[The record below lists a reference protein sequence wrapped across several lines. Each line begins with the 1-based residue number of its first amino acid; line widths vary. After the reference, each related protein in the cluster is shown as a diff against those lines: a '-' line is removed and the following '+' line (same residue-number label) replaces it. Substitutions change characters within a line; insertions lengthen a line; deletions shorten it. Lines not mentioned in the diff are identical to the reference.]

1 MRVTTN
7 MSYQSSMRALQ
18 KASERLD
25 KASEQMTTGDKFA
38 TAGED
43 PTGMAQKLS
52 LSSKITAF
60 QQYSTNGSL
69 LDSSLTLEGTIL
81 DSVTTNLQS
90 AYTLT
95 QKSVNGAMSATD
107 KKSIA
112 SELEQLQTQLYDLM
126 NSKNADGE
134 YIFGG
139 NQSQTQPFVK
149 NDAGDYEFKGDTG
162 QRMIQVAP
170 SVQIAANDSGLSVFQ
185 QVATRRTASADTGSN
200 NLTVSVS
207 SQSEFDAFYKNNY
220 QFGSTGNNSYN
231 IVTRSGSPDQYEIQD
246 STGNILQNGDY
257 IQNTAIIFNG
267 LSLTTDVVAGN
278 PQSFSLDTPTNDNV
292 LNSLNKMIEA
302 LKNSS
307 SLTDEEWAS
316 TVANVQTHINN
327 TLDRVGITQGAVGGR
342 QNNLDQVLT
351 SNASLEVI
359 ATEAR
364 ANVAEI
370 DIYEAISNVSQ
381 QENALT
387 MAQQAFSKVHSSTLF
402 DYL

>member
-7 MSYQSSMRALQ
+7 MTYQSSMRALQ

-95 QKSVNGAMSATD
+95 QKSVNGAMSAAD

-185 QVATRRTASADTGSN
+185 QVATRRTVSAATATDLAIG
-200 NLTVSVS
+200 VS
-207 SQSEFDAFYKNNY
+207 SQSEFDSFFRNQYDFTTPANNQY
-220 QFGSTGNNSYN
+220 TIST
-231 IVTRSGSPDQYEIQD
+231 TASPDQYQI
-246 STGNILQNGDY
+246 TGNNGYTQSGDY
-257 IQNTAIIFNG
+257 IPGEAINFNG
-267 LSLTTDVVAGN
+267 VALTMTAVAGSGPAQQFN
-278 PQSFSLDTPTNDNV
+278 LDAPTNDNV
-292 LNSLNKMIEA
+292 LNSLNTMIDK

-327 TLDRVGITQGAVGGR
+327 TLDRVGITQGAIGGR
-342 QNNLDQVLT
+342 QNNLEQIID
-351 SNASLEVI
+351 SNSALETI
-359 ATEAR
+359 TAEAR
-364 ANVAEI
+364 ANVSEI
-370 DIYEAISNVSQ
+370 DLYEAISNVSL

-387 MAQQAFSKVHSSTLF
+387 MAQQAFAKVNTSTLF

>member
-52 LSSKITAF
+52 LTSKITAF
-60 QQYSTNGSL
+60 QQYSVNGSL

-95 QKSVNGAMSATD
+95 QKSVNGAMSDSD

-185 QVATRRTASADTGSN
+185 QVATRRTVSSATATD
-200 NLTVSVS
+200 LTIGVS
-207 SQSEFDAFYKNNY
+207 SQSEFDSFFRNQYDFKIPANNQY
-220 QFGSTGNNSYN
+220 TIST
-231 IVTRSGSPDQYEIQD
+231 TASPDQYQI
-246 STGNILQNGDY
+246 TGNNGYTQTGDY
-257 IQNTAIIFNG
+257 IPGEAINFNG
-267 LSLTTDVVAGN
+267 VSLTMTAAAGSG
-278 PQSFSLDTPTNDNV
+278 PAQQFTLDAPTNDNV

-307 SLTDEEWAS
+307 ALTEEEWTS

-370 DIYEAISNVSQ
+370 DIYEAISNVFQ
-381 QENALT
+381 QVNALT

>member
-7 MSYQSSMRALQ
+7 MTYQSSMRALQ

-95 QKSVNGAMSATD
+95 QKSVNGAMSAAD

-185 QVATRRTASADTGSN
+185 QVATRRTLSATTATDLAIG
-200 NLTVSVS
+200 VS
-207 SQSEFDAFYKNNY
+207 SQSEFDSFFRNQYDFTTPANNQY
-220 QFGSTGNNSYN
+220 TIST
-231 IVTRSGSPDQYEIQD
+231 TASPDQYQI
-246 STGNILQNGDY
+246 TGNNGYTQSGDY
-257 IQNTAIIFNG
+257 IPGEAINFNG
-267 LSLTTDVVAGN
+267 VALTMTAVAGSGPAQQFN
-278 PQSFSLDTPTNDNV
+278 LDAPTNDNV
-292 LNSLNKMIEA
+292 LNSLNTMIDK

-327 TLDRVGITQGAVGGR
+327 TLDRVGITQGAIGGR
-342 QNNLDQVLT
+342 QNNLEQIID
-351 SNASLEVI
+351 SNSALETI
-359 ATEAR
+359 TAEAR
-364 ANVAEI
+364 ANVSEI
-370 DIYEAISNVSQ
+370 DLYEAISNVSL

-387 MAQQAFSKVHSSTLF
+387 MAQQAFTKVNASTLF

>member
-1 MRVTTN
+1 
-7 MSYQSSMRALQ
+7 
-18 KASERLD
+18 
-25 KASEQMTTGDKFA
+25 
-38 TAGED
+38 
-43 PTGMAQKLS
+43 
-52 LSSKITAF
+52 
-60 QQYSTNGSL
+60 
-69 LDSSLTLEGTIL
+69 
-81 DSVTTNLQS
+81 
-90 AYTLT
+90 
-95 QKSVNGAMSATD
+95 MSAAD

-185 QVATRRTASADTGSN
+185 QVATRRTLSATTATDLAIG
-200 NLTVSVS
+200 VS
-207 SQSEFDAFYKNNY
+207 SQSEFDSFFRNQYDFTTPANNQY
-220 QFGSTGNNSYN
+220 TIST
-231 IVTRSGSPDQYEIQD
+231 TASPDQYQI
-246 STGNILQNGDY
+246 TGNNGYTQSGDY
-257 IQNTAIIFNG
+257 IPGEAINFNG
-267 LSLTTDVVAGN
+267 VALTMTAVAGSGPAQQFN
-278 PQSFSLDTPTNDNV
+278 LDAPTNDNV
-292 LNSLNKMIEA
+292 LNSLNTMIDK

-327 TLDRVGITQGAVGGR
+327 TLDRVGITQGAIGGR
-342 QNNLDQVLT
+342 QNNLEQIID
-351 SNASLEVI
+351 SNSALETI
-359 ATEAR
+359 TAEAR
-364 ANVAEI
+364 ANVSEI
-370 DIYEAISNVSQ
+370 DLYEAISNVSL

-387 MAQQAFSKVHSSTLF
+387 MAQQAFTKVNASTLF

>member
-52 LSSKITAF
+52 LTSKITAF
-60 QQYSTNGSL
+60 QQYSVNGSL

-95 QKSVNGAMSATD
+95 QKSVNGAMSDSD

-149 NDAGDYEFKGDTG
+149 NDVGDYEFKGDTG

-185 QVATRRTASADTGSN
+185 QVATRRTVSSATATD
-200 NLTVSVS
+200 LTIGVS
-207 SQSEFDAFYKNNY
+207 SQSEFDSFFRNKYDFTTPANNQYKISTTAGPDKY
-220 QFGSTGNNSYN
+220 KITGNNGY
-231 IVTRSGSPDQYEIQD
+231 TQ
-246 STGNILQNGDY
+246 TGDY
-257 IQNTAIIFNG
+257 IPGEAINFNG
-267 LSLTTDVVAGN
+267 VSLTMTAAAGSG
-278 PQSFSLDTPTNDNV
+278 PAQQFTLDAPTNDNV

-307 SLTDEEWAS
+307 ALTEEEWTS

>member
-1 MRVTTN
+1 
-7 MSYQSSMRALQ
+7 MRALQ

-52 LSSKITAF
+52 LTSKITAF
-60 QQYSTNGSL
+60 QQYSVNGSL

-95 QKSVNGAMSATD
+95 QKSVNGAMSDSD

-185 QVATRRTASADTGSN
+185 QVATRRTVSSATATD
-200 NLTVSVS
+200 LTIGVS
-207 SQSEFDAFYKNNY
+207 SQSEFDSFFRNKYDFKIPANNQYKISTTAGPDKY
-220 QFGSTGNNSYN
+220 KITGNNGY
-231 IVTRSGSPDQYEIQD
+231 TQ
-246 STGNILQNGDY
+246 TGDY
-257 IQNTAIIFNG
+257 IPGESINFNG
-267 LSLTTDVVAGN
+267 ISLTMAAAAGGAV
-278 PQSFSLDTPTNDNV
+278 QQFTLDAPTNDNV

-307 SLTDEEWAS
+307 ALTEEEWTS

-342 QNNLDQVLT
+342 QNNLDQIMNSNSSLQTIT
-351 SNASLEVI
+351 S
-359 ATEAR
+359 EAK
-364 ANVAEI
+364 ANVSEI
-370 DIYEAISNVSQ
+370 DLYEAISNVSL

-387 MAQQAFSKVHSSTLF
+387 MAQQAFAKVNKSTLF

>member
-52 LSSKITAF
+52 LTSKITAF
-60 QQYSTNGSL
+60 QQYSVNGSL

-95 QKSVNGAMSATD
+95 QKSVNGAMSDSD

-149 NDAGDYEFKGDTG
+149 NDVGDYEFKGDTG

-185 QVATRRTASADTGSN
+185 QVATRRTVSSATATD
-200 NLTVSVS
+200 LTIGVS
-207 SQSEFDAFYKNNY
+207 SQSEFDSFFRNQYDFKIPANNQY
-220 QFGSTGNNSYN
+220 TIST
-231 IVTRSGSPDQYEIQD
+231 TASPDQYQI
-246 STGNILQNGDY
+246 TGNNGYTQTGDY
-257 IQNTAIIFNG
+257 IPGEAINFNG
-267 LSLTTDVVAGN
+267 VSLTMTAAAGSG
-278 PQSFSLDTPTNDNV
+278 PAQQFTLDAPTNDNV

-307 SLTDEEWAS
+307 ALTEEEWTS

-342 QNNLDQVLT
+342 QNNLDQIMNSNSSLQTIT
-351 SNASLEVI
+351 S
-359 ATEAR
+359 EAK
-364 ANVAEI
+364 ANVSEI
-370 DIYEAISNVSQ
+370 DLYEAISNVSL

-387 MAQQAFSKVHSSTLF
+387 MAQQAFAKVNKSTLF

>member
-25 KASEQMTTGDKFA
+25 KASEQMTTGDKFT

-95 QKSVNGAMSATD
+95 QKSVNGAMSAVD

-185 QVATRRTASADTGSN
+185 QVATRRTLSAATATDLAIG
-200 NLTVSVS
+200 VS
-207 SQSEFDAFYKNNY
+207 SQSEFDSFFRNQYDFTTPANNVY
-220 QFGSTGNNSYN
+220 TIST
-231 IVTRSGSPDQYEIQD
+231 TAASPDQYLI
-246 STGNILQNGDY
+246 TGNNGYSQAGDY
-257 IQNTAIIFNG
+257 IPGEAINFNG
-267 LSLTTDVVAGN
+267 ISLTMAAAAGGGAQQFN
-278 PQSFSLDTPTNDNV
+278 LDAPTNDNV
-292 LNSLNKMIEA
+292 LNSLNKMIKD

-307 SLTDEEWAS
+307 SVTAEEWAS
-316 TVANVQTHINN
+316 TVANVQSHINN

-342 QNNLDQVLT
+342 LNNLEQIVN
-351 SNASLEVI
+351 SNSSLETI
-359 ATEAR
+359 TAEAR
-364 ANVAEI
+364 ANVSEI
-370 DIYEAISNVSQ
+370 DLYEAISNVSL

-387 MAQQAFSKVHSSTLF
+387 MAQQAFAKVNTSTLF

>member
-1 MRVTTN
+1 MRITTN
-7 MSYQSSMRALQ
+7 MTYQNSTRALQ

-52 LSSKITAF
+52 LTSKITAF

-112 SELEQLQTQLYDLM
+112 SELEQLQSQLYDLM

-170 SVQIAANDSGLSVFQ
+170 SVQIEANDSGLSVFQ
-185 QVATRRTASADTGSN
+185 QVATRRTLSSTSTDLAIG
-200 NLTVSVS
+200 VS
-207 SQSEFDAFYKNNY
+207 SQSEFDSFFRNQYDFTTPANNIY
-220 QFGSTGNNSYN
+220 TIST
-231 IVTRSGSPDQYEIQD
+231 TASPDQYLI
-246 STGNILQNGDY
+246 TGNNGYSQTGDY
-257 IQNTAIIFNG
+257 IPGEAINFNG
-267 LSLTTDVVAGN
+267 ISLTMAAAAGSG
-278 PQSFSLDTPTNDNV
+278 PAQQFTLDAPTNDNV
-292 LNSLNKMIEA
+292 LNSLNTMIDK

-307 SLTDEEWAS
+307 TLTDEEWAS
-316 TVANVQTHINN
+316 TIADVQTHINN
-327 TLDRVGITQGAVGGR
+327 TLDRVGIIQGAVGGR
-342 QNNLDQVLT
+342 QNNLDQIMNSNSSLQTIT
-351 SNASLEVI
+351 S
-359 ATEAR
+359 EAK
-364 ANVAEI
+364 ANVSEI
-370 DIYEAISNVSQ
+370 DLYEAISNVSL

-387 MAQQAFSKVHSSTLF
+387 MAQQAFAKVNKSTLF

>member
-1 MRVTTN
+1 MRITTN
-7 MSYQSSMRALQ
+7 MTYQNSTRALQ

-52 LSSKITAF
+52 LTSKITAF

-112 SELEQLQTQLYDLM
+112 SELEQLQSQLYDLM

-170 SVQIAANDSGLSVFQ
+170 SVQIEANDSGLSVFQ
-185 QVATRRTASADTGSN
+185 QVATRRTLSSTSTDLAIG
-200 NLTVSVS
+200 VS
-207 SQSEFDAFYKNNY
+207 SQSEFDSFFRNQYDFTTPANNIY
-220 QFGSTGNNSYN
+220 TIST
-231 IVTRSGSPDQYEIQD
+231 TASPDQYLI
-246 STGNILQNGDY
+246 TGNNGYSQTGDY
-257 IQNTAIIFNG
+257 IPGEAINFNG
-267 LSLTTDVVAGN
+267 ISLTMAAAAGSG
-278 PQSFSLDTPTNDNV
+278 PAQQFTLDAPTNDNV
-292 LNSLNKMIEA
+292 LNSLNTMIDK

-307 SLTDEEWAS
+307 TLRDEEWAS
-316 TVANVQTHINN
+316 TIADVQTHINN
-327 TLDRVGITQGAVGGR
+327 TLDRVGIIQGAVGGR
-342 QNNLDQVLT
+342 QNNLDQIMNSNSSLQTIT
-351 SNASLEVI
+351 S
-359 ATEAR
+359 EAK
-364 ANVAEI
+364 ANVSEI
-370 DIYEAISNVSQ
+370 DLYEAISNVSL

-387 MAQQAFSKVHSSTLF
+387 MAQQAFAKVNKSTLF

>member
-52 LSSKITAF
+52 LTSKITAF
-60 QQYSTNGSL
+60 QQYSVNGSL

-95 QKSVNGAMSATD
+95 QKSVNGAMSDSD

-149 NDAGDYEFKGDTG
+149 NDVGDYEFKGDTG
-162 QRMIQVAP
+162 QRLIQVAP

-185 QVATRRTASADTGSN
+185 QVATRRTVSSATATD
-200 NLTVSVS
+200 LTIGVS
-207 SQSEFDAFYKNNY
+207 SQSEFDSFFRNKYDFTTPANNQYKI
-220 QFGSTGNNSYN
+220 ST
-231 IVTRSGSPDQYEIQD
+231 TASPDQYQI
-246 STGNILQNGDY
+246 TGKNGYTQTGDY
-257 IQNTAIIFNG
+257 IPGEAINFNG
-267 LSLTTDVVAGN
+267 VSLTMTAAAGSG
-278 PQSFSLDTPTNDNV
+278 PAQQFTLDAPANDNV

-307 SLTDEEWAS
+307 ALTEEEWTS

>member
-7 MSYQSSMRALQ
+7 MTYQSSMRALQ

-25 KASEQMTTGDKFA
+25 KASEQMTTGDKFS

-95 QKSVNGAMSATD
+95 QKSVNGAMSAAD

-185 QVATRRTASADTGSN
+185 QVATRRTVSAATATDLAIG
-200 NLTVSVS
+200 VS
-207 SQSEFDAFYKNNY
+207 SQSEFDSFFRNEYDFTTSANNVY
-220 QFGSTGNNSYN
+220 TIST
-231 IVTRSGSPDQYEIQD
+231 TAASPDQYLI
-246 STGNILQNGDY
+246 TGNNGYSQSGDY
-257 IQNTAIIFNG
+257 IPGEAINFNG
-267 LSLTTDVVAGN
+267 ISLTMAAAAGSAA
-278 PQSFSLDTPTNDNV
+278 QQFSLDTPKNDNV
-292 LNSLNKMIEA
+292 LNSLNKIIEA
-302 LKNSS
+302 LKSSS

-327 TLDRVGITQGAVGGR
+327 TLDRVDITQGAIGGR
-342 QNNLDQVLT
+342 QNNLEQIID
-351 SNASLEVI
+351 SNSALETI
-359 ATEAR
+359 TAEAR
-364 ANVAEI
+364 ANVSEI
-370 DIYEAISNVSQ
+370 DLYEAISNVSL

-387 MAQQAFSKVHSSTLF
+387 MAQKAFAKVNTSTLF

>member
-95 QKSVNGAMSATD
+95 QKSVNGAMSAVD

-185 QVATRRTASADTGSN
+185 QVATRRTLSATTATDLAIG
-200 NLTVSVS
+200 VS
-207 SQSEFDAFYKNNY
+207 SQSEFDSFFRNQYDFTTPANNVY
-220 QFGSTGNNSYN
+220 TISATAA
-231 IVTRSGSPDQYEIQD
+231 SPDQYLI
-246 STGNILQNGDY
+246 TGNNGYSQTGDY
-257 IQNTAIIFNG
+257 TPGEAINFNG
-267 LSLTTDVVAGN
+267 ISLTMTAAAPSAG
-278 PQSFSLDTPTNDNV
+278 QTFSLNAPTNDNV
-292 LNSLNKMIEA
+292 LNSLNKMIKD
-302 LKNSS
+302 LNNSS
-307 SLTDEEWAS
+307 SLTDEEWTS
-316 TVANVQTHINN
+316 TIANVQTHINN

-342 QNNLDQVLT
+342 QNNLEQIVN
-351 SNASLEVI
+351 SNSSLETI
-359 ATEAR
+359 TAEAR
-364 ANVAEI
+364 ANVSEI
-370 DIYEAISNVSQ
+370 DLYEAISNVSL

-387 MAQQAFSKVHSSTLF
+387 MAQQAFAKVNTSTLF

>member
-1 MRVTTN
+1 MRITTN
-7 MSYQSSMRALQ
+7 MTYQNSTRALQ

-52 LSSKITAF
+52 LTSKITAF

-112 SELEQLQTQLYDLM
+112 SELEQLQSQLYDLM

-170 SVQIAANDSGLSVFQ
+170 SVQIEANDSGLSVFQ
-185 QVATRRTASADTGSN
+185 QVATRRTLSSTATDLAIG
-200 NLTVSVS
+200 VS
-207 SQSEFDAFYKNNY
+207 SQSEFDSFFRNQYDFTTPANN
-220 QFGSTGNNSYN
+220 
-231 IVTRSGSPDQYEIQD
+231 I
-246 STGNILQNGDY
+246 Y
-257 IQNTAIIFNG
+257 ISIF
-267 LSLTTDVVAGN
+267 
-278 PQSFSLDTPTNDNV
+278 
-292 LNSLNKMIEA
+292 
-302 LKNSS
+302 
-307 SLTDEEWAS
+307 
-316 TVANVQTHINN
+316 
-327 TLDRVGITQGAVGGR
+327 
-342 QNNLDQVLT
+342 
-351 SNASLEVI
+351 
-359 ATEAR
+359 
-364 ANVAEI
+364 
-370 DIYEAISNVSQ
+370 
-381 QENALT
+381 
-387 MAQQAFSKVHSSTLF
+387 
-402 DYL
+402 

>member
-52 LSSKITAF
+52 LTSKITAF
-60 QQYSTNGSL
+60 QQYSVNGSL

-95 QKSVNGAMSATD
+95 QKSVNGAMSDSD

-149 NDAGDYEFKGDTG
+149 NDVGDYEFKGDTG

-185 QVATRRTASADTGSN
+185 QVATRRTVSSATATD
-200 NLTVSVS
+200 LTIGVS
-207 SQSEFDAFYKNNY
+207 SQSEFDSFFRNKYDFKIPANNQYKISTTAGPDKY
-220 QFGSTGNNSYN
+220 KITGNNGY
-231 IVTRSGSPDQYEIQD
+231 TQ
-246 STGNILQNGDY
+246 TGDY
-257 IQNTAIIFNG
+257 IPGESINFNG
-267 LSLTTDVVAGN
+267 ISLTMTAAAGSG
-278 PQSFSLDTPTNDNV
+278 PAQQFTLDAPTNDNV

-307 SLTDEEWAS
+307 ALTEEEWTS

>member
-52 LSSKITAF
+52 LTSKITAF
-60 QQYSTNGSL
+60 QQYSVNGSL

-95 QKSVNGAMSATD
+95 QKSVNGAMSDSD

-185 QVATRRTASADTGSN
+185 QVATRRTVSSATATD
-200 NLTVSVS
+200 LTIGVS
-207 SQSEFDAFYKNNY
+207 SQSEFDSFFRNQYDFKIPANNQY
-220 QFGSTGNNSYN
+220 TIST
-231 IVTRSGSPDQYEIQD
+231 TASPDQYQI
-246 STGNILQNGDY
+246 TGNNGYTQTGDY
-257 IQNTAIIFNG
+257 IPGEAINFNG
-267 LSLTTDVVAGN
+267 VSLTMTAAAGSG
-278 PQSFSLDTPTNDNV
+278 PAQQFTLDSPTNDNV

-307 SLTDEEWAS
+307 ALTEEEWTS

-370 DIYEAISNVSQ
+370 DIYEAISNVFQ

>member
-7 MSYQSSMRALQ
+7 MTYQSSMRALQ

-25 KASEQMTTGDKFA
+25 KASEQMTTGDKFS

-95 QKSVNGAMSATD
+95 QKSVNGAMSAAD

-185 QVATRRTASADTGSN
+185 QVATRRTVSAATATDLAIG
-200 NLTVSVS
+200 VS
-207 SQSEFDAFYKNNY
+207 SQSEFDSFFRNQYDFTTPANNVY
-220 QFGSTGNNSYN
+220 TIST
-231 IVTRSGSPDQYEIQD
+231 TAASPDQYLI
-246 STGNILQNGDY
+246 TGNNGYSQAGDY
-257 IQNTAIIFNG
+257 IPGEAINFNG
-267 LSLTTDVVAGN
+267 ISLTMAASAGGGAQQFN
-278 PQSFSLDTPTNDNV
+278 LDAPTNDNV
-292 LNSLNKMIEA
+292 LNSLNKMIKD

-307 SLTDEEWAS
+307 SVTAEEWAS
-316 TVANVQTHINN
+316 TVANVQSHINN

-342 QNNLDQVLT
+342 LNNLEQIVN
-351 SNASLEVI
+351 SNSSLETI
-359 ATEAR
+359 TAEAR
-364 ANVAEI
+364 ANVSEI
-370 DIYEAISNVSQ
+370 DLYEAISNVSL

-387 MAQQAFSKVHSSTLF
+387 MAQQAFAKVNTSTLF

>member
-52 LSSKITAF
+52 LTSKITAF
-60 QQYSTNGSL
+60 QQYSVNGSL

-95 QKSVNGAMSATD
+95 QKSVNGAMSDSD

-185 QVATRRTASADTGSN
+185 QVATRRTVSSATATD
-200 NLTVSVS
+200 LTIGVS
-207 SQSEFDAFYKNNY
+207 SQSEFDSFFRNKYDFTTPANNQYKI
-220 QFGSTGNNSYN
+220 ST
-231 IVTRSGSPDQYEIQD
+231 TASPDQYQI
-246 STGNILQNGDY
+246 TGKNGYTQTGDY
-257 IQNTAIIFNG
+257 IPGEAINFNG
-267 LSLTTDVVAGN
+267 VSLTMTAAAGSG
-278 PQSFSLDTPTNDNV
+278 PAQQFTLDAPTNDNV

-307 SLTDEEWAS
+307 ALTEEEWTS

>member
-52 LSSKITAF
+52 LTSKITAF
-60 QQYSTNGSL
+60 QQYSVNGSL

-95 QKSVNGAMSATD
+95 QKSVNGAMSDSD

-149 NDAGDYEFKGDTG
+149 NDVGDYEFKGDTG

-185 QVATRRTASADTGSN
+185 QVATRRTVSSATATD
-200 NLTVSVS
+200 LTIGVS
-207 SQSEFDAFYKNNY
+207 SQSEFDSFFRNKYDFTTPANNQYKI
-220 QFGSTGNNSYN
+220 ST
-231 IVTRSGSPDQYEIQD
+231 TASPDQYQI
-246 STGNILQNGDY
+246 TGKNGYTQTGDY
-257 IQNTAIIFNG
+257 IPGEAINFNG
-267 LSLTTDVVAGN
+267 VSLTITAAAGSG
-278 PQSFSLDTPTNDNV
+278 PAQQFTLDAPTNDNV

-307 SLTDEEWAS
+307 ALTEEEWTS

>member
-25 KASEQMTTGDKFA
+25 KASEQMTTGDKFS

-69 LDSSLTLEGTIL
+69 LDSSLTLEGTVL

-95 QKSVNGAMSATD
+95 QKSVNGAMSAAD

-185 QVATRRTASADTGSN
+185 QVATRRTVSAATATDLAIG
-200 NLTVSVS
+200 VS
-207 SQSEFDAFYKNNY
+207 SQSEFDSFFRNQYDFTTPANNVY
-220 QFGSTGNNSYN
+220 TIST
-231 IVTRSGSPDQYEIQD
+231 TAASPDQYLI
-246 STGNILQNGDY
+246 TGNNGYSQSGDY
-257 IQNTAIIFNG
+257 IPGEAINFNG
-267 LSLTTDVVAGN
+267 ISLTMAAAAGGTAQQFN
-278 PQSFSLDTPTNDNV
+278 LDAPTNDNV
-292 LNSLNKMIEA
+292 LNSLSTMIDK

-307 SLTDEEWAS
+307 SLTDEEWTS
-316 TVANVQTHINN
+316 TVASVQTHINN
-327 TLDRVGITQGAVGGR
+327 TLDQVGITQGAVGGR
-342 QNNLDQVLT
+342 LNNLEQIVN
-351 SNASLEVI
+351 SNSSLETI
-359 ATEAR
+359 TAEAR
-364 ANVAEI
+364 ANVSEI
-370 DIYEAISNVSQ
+370 DIYEAISNVSL

-387 MAQQAFSKVHSSTLF
+387 MAQQAFAKVNTSTLF

>member
-52 LSSKITAF
+52 LTSKITAF
-60 QQYSTNGSL
+60 QQYSVNGSL

-95 QKSVNGAMSATD
+95 QKSVNGAMSDSD

-149 NDAGDYEFKGDTG
+149 NDVGDYEFKGDTG

-185 QVATRRTASADTGSN
+185 QVATRRTVSSATATD
-200 NLTVSVS
+200 LTIGVS
-207 SQSEFDAFYKNNY
+207 SQSEFDSFFRNKYDFTTPANNQYKI
-220 QFGSTGNNSYN
+220 ST
-231 IVTRSGSPDQYEIQD
+231 TASPDQYQI
-246 STGNILQNGDY
+246 TGNNGYTQTGDY
-257 IQNTAIIFNG
+257 IPGEAINFNG
-267 LSLTTDVVAGN
+267 VSLTMTAAAGSG
-278 PQSFSLDTPTNDNV
+278 PAQQFTLDAPTNDNV

-307 SLTDEEWAS
+307 ALTEEEWTS

>member
-1 MRVTTN
+1 MRITTN
-7 MSYQSSMRALQ
+7 MTYQNSTRALQ

-25 KASEQMTTGDKFA
+25 KASEQMTTRDKFA

-52 LSSKITAF
+52 LTSKITAF

-112 SELEQLQTQLYDLM
+112 SELEQLQSQLYDLM

-170 SVQIAANDSGLSVFQ
+170 SVQIEANDSGLSVFQ
-185 QVATRRTASADTGSN
+185 QVATRRTLSSTSTDLAIG
-200 NLTVSVS
+200 VS
-207 SQSEFDAFYKNNY
+207 SQSEFDSFFRNQYDFTTPANNIY
-220 QFGSTGNNSYN
+220 TIST
-231 IVTRSGSPDQYEIQD
+231 TASPDQYLI
-246 STGNILQNGDY
+246 TGNNGYSQTGDY
-257 IQNTAIIFNG
+257 IPGEAINFNG
-267 LSLTTDVVAGN
+267 ISLTMAAAAGSG
-278 PQSFSLDTPTNDNV
+278 PAQQFTLDAPTNDNV
-292 LNSLNKMIEA
+292 LNSLNTMIDK

-307 SLTDEEWAS
+307 TLTDEEWAS
-316 TVANVQTHINN
+316 TIADVQTHINN
-327 TLDRVGITQGAVGGR
+327 TLDRVGIIQGAVGGR
-342 QNNLDQVLT
+342 QNNLDQIMNSNSSLQTIT
-351 SNASLEVI
+351 S
-359 ATEAR
+359 EAK
-364 ANVAEI
+364 ANVSEI
-370 DIYEAISNVSQ
+370 DLYEAISNVSL

-387 MAQQAFSKVHSSTLF
+387 MAQQAFAKVNKSTLF

>member
-52 LSSKITAF
+52 LTSKITAF
-60 QQYSTNGSL
+60 QQYSVNGSL

-95 QKSVNGAMSATD
+95 QKSVNGAMSDSD

-185 QVATRRTASADTGSN
+185 QVATRRTVSSATATD
-200 NLTVSVS
+200 LTIGVS
-207 SQSEFDAFYKNNY
+207 SQSEFDSFFRNKYDFKIPANNQYKISTTAGPDKY
-220 QFGSTGNNSYN
+220 KITGNNGY
-231 IVTRSGSPDQYEIQD
+231 TQ
-246 STGNILQNGDY
+246 TGDY
-257 IQNTAIIFNG
+257 IPGESINFNG
-267 LSLTTDVVAGN
+267 ISLTMTAAAGSG
-278 PQSFSLDTPTNDNV
+278 PAQQFTLDAPTNDNV

-307 SLTDEEWAS
+307 ALTEEEWTS

>member
-52 LSSKITAF
+52 LTSKITAF
-60 QQYSTNGSL
+60 QQYSVNGSL

-95 QKSVNGAMSATD
+95 QKSVNGAMSDSD

-149 NDAGDYEFKGDTG
+149 NDVGDYEFKGDTG

-185 QVATRRTASADTGSN
+185 QVATRRTVSSATATD
-200 NLTVSVS
+200 LTIGVS
-207 SQSEFDAFYKNNY
+207 SQSEFDSFFRNQYDFKIPANNQY
-220 QFGSTGNNSYN
+220 TIST
-231 IVTRSGSPDQYEIQD
+231 TASPDQYQI
-246 STGNILQNGDY
+246 TGNNCYTQTGDY
-257 IQNTAIIFNG
+257 IPGEAINFNG
-267 LSLTTDVVAGN
+267 VSLTMTAAAGSG
-278 PQSFSLDTPTNDNV
+278 PAQQFTLDAPTNDNV

-307 SLTDEEWAS
+307 ALTEEEWTS

>member
-7 MSYQSSMRALQ
+7 MTYQSSMRALQ

-52 LSSKITAF
+52 LTSKITAF

-112 SELEQLQTQLYDLM
+112 SELEQLQSQLYDLM

-170 SVQIAANDSGLSVFQ
+170 SVQIEANDSGLSVFQ
-185 QVATRRTASADTGSN
+185 QVATRRTLSSTSTDLAIG
-200 NLTVSVS
+200 VS
-207 SQSEFDAFYKNNY
+207 SQSEFDSFFRNQYDFTTPANNIY
-220 QFGSTGNNSYN
+220 TIST
-231 IVTRSGSPDQYEIQD
+231 TASPDQYLI
-246 STGNILQNGDY
+246 TGNNGYSQTGDY
-257 IQNTAIIFNG
+257 IPGEAINFNG
-267 LSLTTDVVAGN
+267 ISLTMAAAAGSG
-278 PQSFSLDTPTNDNV
+278 PAQQFTLDAPTNDNV
-292 LNSLNKMIEA
+292 LNSLNTMIDK

-307 SLTDEEWAS
+307 TLTDEEWAS
-316 TVANVQTHINN
+316 TIADVQTHINN
-327 TLDRVGITQGAVGGR
+327 TLDRVGIIQGAVGGR
-342 QNNLDQVLT
+342 QNNLDQIMNSNSSLQTIT
-351 SNASLEVI
+351 S
-359 ATEAR
+359 EAK
-364 ANVAEI
+364 ANVSEI
-370 DIYEAISNVSQ
+370 DLYEAISNVSL

-387 MAQQAFSKVHSSTLF
+387 MAQQAFAKVNKSTLF

>member
-52 LSSKITAF
+52 LTSKITAF
-60 QQYSTNGSL
+60 QQYSVNGSL

-95 QKSVNGAMSATD
+95 QKSVNGAMSDSD

-149 NDAGDYEFKGDTG
+149 NDVGDYEFKGDTG

-185 QVATRRTASADTGSN
+185 QVATRRTVSSATATD
-200 NLTVSVS
+200 LTIGVS
-207 SQSEFDAFYKNNY
+207 SQSEFDSFFRNKYDFTTPANNQYKI
-220 QFGSTGNNSYN
+220 ST
-231 IVTRSGSPDQYEIQD
+231 TASPDQYQI
-246 STGNILQNGDY
+246 TGKNGYTQTGDY
-257 IQNTAIIFNG
+257 IPGEAINFNG
-267 LSLTTDVVAGN
+267 VSLTMTAAAGSG
-278 PQSFSLDTPTNDNV
+278 PAQQFTLDAPANDNV

-307 SLTDEEWAS
+307 ALTEEEWTS

>member
-7 MSYQSSMRALQ
+7 MTYQSSMRALQ

-52 LSSKITAF
+52 LTSKITAF

-112 SELEQLQTQLYDLM
+112 SELEQLQSQLYDLM

-170 SVQIAANDSGLSVFQ
+170 SVQIEANDSGLSVFQ
-185 QVATRRTASADTGSN
+185 QVATRRTLSSTATDLAIG
-200 NLTVSVS
+200 VS
-207 SQSEFDAFYKNNY
+207 SQSEFDSFFRNQYDFTTPANNIY
-220 QFGSTGNNSYN
+220 TIST
-231 IVTRSGSPDQYEIQD
+231 TASPDQYLI
-246 STGNILQNGDY
+246 TGNNGYSQTGDY
-257 IQNTAIIFNG
+257 IPGEAINFNG
-267 LSLTTDVVAGN
+267 ISLTMAAAAGSG
-278 PQSFSLDTPTNDNV
+278 PAQQFTLDAPTNDNV
-292 LNSLNKMIEA
+292 LNSLNTMIDK

-307 SLTDEEWAS
+307 TLTDEEWAS
-316 TVANVQTHINN
+316 TIADVQTHINN
-327 TLDRVGITQGAVGGR
+327 TLDRVGIIQGAVGGR
-342 QNNLDQVLT
+342 QNNLDQIMNSNSSLQTIT
-351 SNASLEVI
+351 S
-359 ATEAR
+359 EAK
-364 ANVAEI
+364 ANVSEI
-370 DIYEAISNVSQ
+370 DLYEAISNVSL

-387 MAQQAFSKVHSSTLF
+387 MAQQAFAKVNKSTLF

>member
-1 MRVTTN
+1 MRITTN
-7 MSYQSSMRALQ
+7 MTYQNSTRALQ

-52 LSSKITAF
+52 LTSKITAF

-112 SELEQLQTQLYDLM
+112 SELEQLQSQLYDLM

-170 SVQIAANDSGLSVFQ
+170 SVQIEANDSGLSVFQ
-185 QVATRRTASADTGSN
+185 QVATRRTLSSTSTDLAIG
-200 NLTVSVS
+200 VS
-207 SQSEFDAFYKNNY
+207 SQSEFDSFFRNQYDFTTPANNIY
-220 QFGSTGNNSYN
+220 TIST
-231 IVTRSGSPDQYEIQD
+231 TASPDQYLI
-246 STGNILQNGDY
+246 TGNNGYSQTGDY
-257 IQNTAIIFNG
+257 IPGEAINFNG
-267 LSLTTDVVAGN
+267 ISLTMAAAAGSG
-278 PQSFSLDTPTNDNV
+278 PAQQFTLDAPTNDNV
-292 LNSLNKMIEA
+292 LNSLNTMIDK

-307 SLTDEEWAS
+307 TLTDEEWAS
-316 TVANVQTHINN
+316 TIADVQTHINN
-327 TLDRVGITQGAVGGR
+327 TLDRVGIIQGAVGGR
-342 QNNLDQVLT
+342 QNNLDQIMNSNSSLQTIT
-351 SNASLEVI
+351 S
-359 ATEAR
+359 EAK
-364 ANVAEI
+364 ANVSEI
-370 DIYEAISNVSQ
+370 DLYEAISNVSL

-387 MAQQAFSKVHSSTLF
+387 MAQQAFAKVNKSTLF
-402 DYL
+402 DYM

>member
-7 MSYQSSMRALQ
+7 MTYQSSMRALQ

-52 LSSKITAF
+52 LTSKITAF

-112 SELEQLQTQLYDLM
+112 SELEQLQSQLYDLM

-170 SVQIAANDSGLSVFQ
+170 SVQIEANDSGLSVFQ
-185 QVATRRTASADTGSN
+185 QVATRRTLSSTSTDLAIG
-200 NLTVSVS
+200 VS
-207 SQSEFDAFYKNNY
+207 SQSEFDSFFRNQYDFTTPANNIY
-220 QFGSTGNNSYN
+220 TIST
-231 IVTRSGSPDQYEIQD
+231 TASPDQYLI
-246 STGNILQNGDY
+246 TGNNGYSQTGDY
-257 IQNTAIIFNG
+257 IPGEAINFNG
-267 LSLTTDVVAGN
+267 ISLTMAAAAGSG
-278 PQSFSLDTPTNDNV
+278 PAQQFTLDAPTNDNV
-292 LNSLNKMIEA
+292 LNSLNTMIDK

-307 SLTDEEWAS
+307 TLTDEEWAS
-316 TVANVQTHINN
+316 TIADVQTHINN
-327 TLDRVGITQGAVGGR
+327 TLDRVGIIQGAVGGR
-342 QNNLDQVLT
+342 QNNLDQIMNSNSSLQTIT
-351 SNASLEVI
+351 S
-359 ATEAR
+359 EAK
-364 ANVAEI
+364 ANVSEI
-370 DIYEAISNVSQ
+370 DLYEAISNVSL

-387 MAQQAFSKVHSSTLF
+387 KAQQAFAKVNKSTLF
-402 DYL
+402 DYM

>member
-52 LSSKITAF
+52 LTSKITAF
-60 QQYSTNGSL
+60 QQYSVNGSL

-95 QKSVNGAMSATD
+95 QKSVNGAMSDSD

-185 QVATRRTASADTGSN
+185 QVATRRTVSSATATD
-200 NLTVSVS
+200 LTIGVS
-207 SQSEFDAFYKNNY
+207 SQSEFDSFFRNQYDFKIPANNQY
-220 QFGSTGNNSYN
+220 TIST
-231 IVTRSGSPDQYEIQD
+231 TASPDQYQI
-246 STGNILQNGDY
+246 TGNNGYTQTGDY
-257 IQNTAIIFNG
+257 IPGEAINFNG
-267 LSLTTDVVAGN
+267 VSLTMTAAAGSG
-278 PQSFSLDTPTNDNV
+278 PAQQFTLDAPTNDNV

-307 SLTDEEWAS
+307 ALTEEEWTS

-342 QNNLDQVLT
+342 QNNLDQIMNSNSSLQTIT
-351 SNASLEVI
+351 S
-359 ATEAR
+359 EAK
-364 ANVAEI
+364 ANVSEI
-370 DIYEAISNVSQ
+370 DLYEAISNVSL

-387 MAQQAFSKVHSSTLF
+387 MAQQAFAKVNKSTLF